1 MAGGD
6 ARFHDREHRVVHQGA
21 GGGAGGGLWSLDAR
35 GRQVAGAHLRPQ
47 DGDDGGSGGCR
58 HGHGAQVG
66 RAARYQAG
74 RRRGQVVRQQTEA
87 IASAAT
93 ADPGSE
99 QKLLE
104 AAPKLSLKELRDEAD
119 RVKAAAD
126 RDAEARRKRIH
137 RERSLRSWTDAQGAG
152 NLLWRDNPERV
163 AQVMAVLQG
172 VADKKFEEAR
182 KEERH
187 ESPGAYLADALVDV
201 ACGGSEGESASRST
215 GTRRPGPPK
224 VIVRVDL
231 DALLR
236 GVVEEGETCELVG
249 YGPIAVSAVEEM
261 IASGAIVCAVGT
273 KACDLVTVVH
283 LKRRPT
289 AVMETALQWLYP
301 TCAVEGCGQVG
312 RLQRDH
318 RDDWS
323 KTKQTFFLG
332 LDLLCPSTTGSRR
345 RRTGSWCGARASG
358 HSWRPMT
365 PAIPN
370 TPTPRPT
377 PPDGGDHVLRPGRG
391 RALGAREYA
400 AARVQVDA

>member
-1 MAGGD
+1 MSERLGEIAAAIRAFAD
-6 ARFHDREHRVVHQGA
+6 SFDPA
-21 GGGAGGGLWSLDAR
+21 LL
-35 GRQVAGAHLRPQ
+35 L
-47 DGDDGGSGGCR
+47 GSEASRAVMLACTIKNI
-58 HGHGAQVG
+58 ASSIEA
-66 RAARYQAG
+66 RAAARADDCGAWAREGDRSPAHTFARKTGTTVGQAAAAMDTARKLEELPDTKRAATEG
-74 RRRGQVVRQQTEA
+74 KLSAQQTEA

-93 ADPGSE
+93 ADPSSE

-137 RERSLRSWTDAQGAG
+137 RERSLRSWIDAQGAG

-201 ACGGSEGESASRST
+201 VAGGSEAEGAPRST

-261 IASGAIVCAVGT
+261 IGSGAIVCAVGT
-273 KACDLVTVVH
+273 KAC
-283 LKRRPT
+283 
-289 AVMETALQWLYP
+289 
-301 TCAVEGCGQVG
+301 
-312 RLQRDH
+312 
-318 RDDWS
+318 
-323 KTKQTFFLG
+323 
-332 LDLLCPSTTGSRR
+332 
-345 RRTGSWCGARASG
+345 
-358 HSWRPMT
+358 
-365 PAIPN
+365 
-370 TPTPRPT
+370 
-377 PPDGGDHVLRPGRG
+377 
-391 RALGAREYA
+391 
-400 AARVQVDA
+400 